1 MVVLMKILGI
11 EDVMREYGLSR
22 KYATKLLNTKG
33 CPVLPRVKG
42 QKYRV
47 SQEGFEEWLKNLKK

>member
-1 MVVLMKILGI
+1 MRILGI
-11 EDVMREYGLSR
+11 EEVMREYGLSR
-22 KYATKLLNTKG
+22 KYATRLLNKKG

-47 SQEGFEEWLKNLKK
+47 SQEGFEEWLSSQKKQ